1 MKKILLIAC
10 SIGALIACNREDIAG
25 VTPPE
30 GFSQVNQ
37 ATQESI
43 PVHLRITGA
52 ISTKATTSNPQED
65 EVSNALLTVKGYD
78 SENKVVYTDT
88 YDISGSSDVII
99 NLTPCTSASFTV
111 ESGPAHDGAIQKAL
125 EYQKTNYYAV
135 GEVSM
140 NWNDLQTQGKT
151 HEIELVRQINK
162 ITIEKISVD
171 WDNPNYNNKELRIK
185 KIYLCD
191 VPRYPNSTYEEVVQ
205 SVYKKDYTGSKVDF
219 QYYNFYGLET
229 YTYKPNNITYVS
241 DIYRLDDLLL
251 DEVDA
256 VISEDNPY
264 QTTHI
269 FYSYLCNNA
278 QKTPKVKYTQGDR
291 YAFTAPMTTIAIE
304 AELDGTLMYYRFP
317 ILQFDDETAPAV
329 PTNTHIQFKELIIKD
344 LGAPTLYG
352 DKTFE
357 NVNFSL
363 VDWSNDSRTE
373 PTENM

>member
-43 PVHLRITGA
+43 PVHLRITSG
-52 ISTKATTSNPQED
+52 ITTKATTSNPQED

-78 SENKVVYTDT
+78 SESKVIYTNT

-111 ESGPAHDGAIQKAL
+111 ESGPVLDGAIKKAL

-140 NWNDLQTQGKT
+140 SWNDLQAQGKT

-162 ITIEKISVD
+162 ITINKISVD
-171 WDNPNYNNKELRIK
+171 WDNANYSSKELRIK

-191 VPRYPNSTYEEVVQ
+191 VPRYPNSTYEEVTQ
-205 SVYKKDYTGSKVDF
+205 SIYDKNYTGNKVDF
-219 QYYNFYGLET
+219 SYYNFYGLGTFT
-229 YTYKPNNITYVS
+229 YSPNNVTYVS
-241 DIYRLDDLLL
+241 DIYRLDDQLL

-256 VISEDNPY
+256 VISEGNPY
-264 QTTHI
+264 QTRHI
-269 FYSYLCNNA
+269 FYSYLCNNPYT
-278 QKTPKVKYTQGDR
+278 TPKISFRQGDR

-317 ILQFDDETAPAV
+317 ILQFDGETAAAV

-363 VDWSNDSRTE
+363 VDWTNDSRTE
-373 PTENM
+373 PIENM